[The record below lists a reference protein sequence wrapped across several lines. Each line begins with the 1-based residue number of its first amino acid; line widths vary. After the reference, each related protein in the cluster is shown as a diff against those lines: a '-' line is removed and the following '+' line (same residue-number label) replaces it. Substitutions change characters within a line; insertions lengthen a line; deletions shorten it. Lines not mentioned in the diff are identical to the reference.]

1 VSGDEEIVSSARAM
15 PGSGGRRNSAILV
28 RDAGRSILLDC
39 GPTTLGGLKELGIDP
54 LDIDAI
60 ALSHFHGDNIAG
72 VPFLLLDYLYQHER
86 EKPLE
91 ILGPP
96 GVADRIAAL
105 TRAYDYHLE
114 RERSYA
120 LRFLEFSVESPRGR
134 GFRVTPMPAVHQEH
148 TCPHMV
154 RVDTAKRSLVFSG
167 DTGWHDELP
176 EKVGDVDLFISEC
189 VFFDAEFE
197 FHLSHHRLDRE
208 RARFRCRAIR
218 LTHLG
223 SQVLENESRVRF
235 DTAHDVCL
243 RLEL

>member
-1 VSGDEEIVSSARAM
+1 MSEIVFVGTGDAFN
-15 PGSGGRRNSAILV
+15 SGGRRNSAILV
-28 RDAGRSILLDC
+28 RDGGHSILLDC

-54 LDIDAI
+54 LEIDAI
-60 ALSHFHGDNIAG
+60 ALSHFHGDHIAG

-96 GVADRIAAL
+96 GVGDCVASL
-105 TRAYDYHLE
+105 TRAYGYHLE
-114 RERSYA
+114 RERRYA
-120 LRFLEFSVESPRGR
+120 LRFLEFVVDKPAEVA

-154 RVDTAKRSLVFSG
+154 RVDTARRSLVFTG

-189 VFFDAEFE
+189 VFFEAEFA

-208 RARFRCRAIR
+208 RARFRCGAIR

-223 SQVLENESRVRF
+223 SQVLENEARVRF
-235 DTAHDVCL
+235 DTAHDGMKVPF
-243 RLEL
+243 

>member
-1 VSGDEEIVSSARAM
+1 MAEIVFVGTGDAFN
-15 PGSGGRRNSAILV
+15 SGGRRNSAILV

-39 GPTTLGGLKELGIDP
+39 GPTTLGGLKQLGIDP
-54 LDIDAI
+54 LEIDAI
-60 ALSHFHGDNIAG
+60 ALSHFHGDHIAG

-96 GVADRIAAL
+96 GVADCVAGL
-105 TRAYDYHLE
+105 TRAYGYHLE
-114 RERSYA
+114 RERRYA
-120 LRFLEFSVESPRGR
+120 LRFLEFAIDKSVEVA

-154 RVDTAKRSLVFSG
+154 RVDSAQRSLVFSG
-167 DTGWHDELP
+167 DTGWHDTLP

-189 VFFDAEFE
+189 VFFDSEFP
-197 FHLSHHRLDRE
+197 FHLSHRRLDRE
-208 RARFRCRAIR
+208 RAHFVCGAIR

-223 SQVLENESRVRF
+223 SQVLENESLVRF
-235 DTAHDVCL
+235 DTAYDGLQVL
-243 RLEL
+243 L

>member
-1 VSGDEEIVSSARAM
+1 MSEIVFVGTGDAF
-15 PGSGGRRNSAILV
+15 GSGGRRNSAIVV
-28 RDAGRSILLDC
+28 RDAGHSILLDC
-39 GPTTLGGLKELGIDP
+39 GPTTLGGLKQLGIDP

-60 ALSHFHGDNIAG
+60 ALSHFHGDHIAG
-72 VPFLLLDYLYQHER
+72 LPFLLLDYLYQHER

-96 GVADRIAAL
+96 GVAERTAAL

-120 LRFLEFSVESPRGR
+120 LRFLEFSVDKAADVA

-154 RVDTAKRSLVFSG
+154 RVDTERRSLVFSG
-167 DTGWHDELP
+167 DTGWHDTLP
-176 EKVGDVDLFISEC
+176 AKVGDVDLFISEC
-189 VFFDAEFE
+189 VFFEDEFP

-208 RARFRCRAIR
+208 RARFTCGAIR

-223 SQVLENESRVRF
+223 HQVLENESLVRF
-235 DTAHDVCL
+235 DTAHDGL
-243 RLEL
+243 KILL